1 MNKEDAFIYFNGFK
15 DQEELDELLENY
27 LFEAKQYFVSKPL
40 LKKLFDAK
48 ILKLRKIYEA
58 YLILKINNILEEE
71 KAFDFDFI
79 LDDSIKNLF
88 ENYHKQKSI
97 FKKLVFQ
104 SDSIKEL
111 ISVVEAFLKYQSS
124 FTNVW
129 SEVQKTESND
139 ILLSNIVDEM
149 QIINDIQTLNK
160 MGVDSIDGLQNLIS
174 NNSKIDEI
182 KTLVMEVKRLSLQHE
197 KEKS

>member
-1 MNKEDAFIYFNGFK
+1 MNKEDTFIYFNGFK
-15 DQEELDELLENY
+15 DQEELDELLEDY

-48 ILKLRKIYEA
+48 ILKLKKINEA
-58 YLILKINNILEEE
+58 YLILKINNNIEEE
-71 KAFDFDFI
+71 KVFDFDFI
-79 LDDSIKNLF
+79 LDDSLKSLF

-104 SDSIKEL
+104 SDSINEL
-111 ISVVEAFLKYQSS
+111 ISVVEAFFKYQSS

-160 MGVDSIDGLQNLIS
+160 MGVDSIDGLKNLIS